1 MKAIQE
7 VAEQAALVLMF
18 KNTETLPMTEITFSP
33 KGEEPNYSI
42 KVPKEFLEVV
52 YAIGFKDGFGM
63 VVEIRNGE
71 NTLSES
77 GKRIIYNIVNEIP
90 NNLYEVG
97 DENIRVDQ
105 KGKVK
110 LDAEYKKYVEHWGDP
125 IDPINYKLYSMETNM
140 PCFHPDNRLF
150 TIKEFRD
157 LRDSSESFRE
167 MWELKQESIDAA
179 ELLYDIVKKEVDE
192 LNKDRY
198 NK

>member
-18 KNTETLPMTEITFSP
+18 ENTETLPMTEITFSP

-42 KVPKEFLEVV
+42 RVPKAFLEEV
-52 YAIGFKDGFGM
+52 YAIGFKDGFSKC
-63 VVEIRNGE
+63 VEIRQGE
-71 NTLSES
+71 ILSES

-90 NNLYEVG
+90 NNLNEVG
-97 DENIRVDQ
+97 DENVRVHQ

-125 IDPINYKLYSMETNM
+125 IDPINYKLYSIETDM

-150 TIKEFRD
+150 TKKEFKD
-157 LRDSSESFRE
+157 LSESNESFRK
-167 MWELKQESIDAA
+167 MWK
-179 ELLYDIVKKEVDE
+179 
-192 LNKDRY
+192 LN
-198 NK
+198 

>member
-1 MKAIQE
+1 MTPIQE
-7 VAEQAALVLMF
+7 VAEQAALVLLF
-18 KNTETLPMTEITFSP
+18 ENSETLPMTEITFSP
-33 KGEEPNYSI
+33 KGGEQNYSI
-42 KVPKEFLEVV
+42 RVPKAFLEEV

-63 VVEIRNGE
+63 AVEIRNGE

-90 NNLYEVG
+90 NNLNEVG
-97 DENIRVDQ
+97 DENVRVYQ

-125 IDPINYKLYSMETNM
+125 IDPINYKLYSIETDI

-157 LRDSSESFRE
+157 RRDSNESFRK
-167 MWELKQESIDAA
+167 MWESK
-179 ELLYDIVKKEVDE
+179 
-192 LNKDRY
+192 
-198 NK
+198 

>member
-1 MKAIQE
+1 MREDIKFEPFDQVKHEAGFQAIADE
-7 VAEQAALVLMF
+7 VDARVL
-18 KNTETLPMTEITFSP
+18 E
-33 KGEEPNYSI
+33 
-42 KVPKEFLEVV
+42 
-52 YAIGFKDGFGM
+52 
-63 VVEIRNGE
+63 R
-71 NTLSES
+71 
-77 GKRIIYNIVNEIP
+77 IVNM
-90 NNLYEVG
+90 N
-97 DENIRVDQ
+97 
-105 KGKVK
+105 

-125 IDPINYKLYSMETNM
+125 IDPINYKLYSIETDI

-157 LRDSSESFRE
+157 LRDSNESFRE

>member
-18 KNTETLPMTEITFSP
+18 ENIETLPMTEITFSP
-33 KGEEPNYSI
+33 KGGEQNYSI
-42 KVPKEFLEVV
+42 RVPKAFLEDV
-52 YAIGFKDGFGM
+52 YATGFKDGFSKC
-63 VVEIRNGE
+63 VEIRSGE
-71 NTLSES
+71 TLNEV

-90 NNLYEVG
+90 NNLNEVG
-97 DENIRVDQ
+97 DENVRVYQ

-125 IDPINYKLYSMETNM
+125 IDPINYKLYSIETDM

-157 LRDSSESFRE
+157 LRDSSESFRK
-167 MWELKQESIDAA
+167 MWKLKQESIDAA